1 LEGRYRARTS
11 LPTVEVGLALLSLA
25 SVAASIETKH
35 WFATPFAMLFMVGYG
50 YVAMLVIAEQV
61 GRRRE
66 ARALVVQGDRVSG
79 TTATGAAQTE
89 PPSMASA
96 A

>member
-1 LEGRYRARTS
+1 LEI
-11 LPTVEVGLALLSLA
+11 GLTLVSLA
-25 SVAASIETKH
+25 AVVASIETKH
-35 WFATPFAMLFMVGYG
+35 WFATPFAMLFAVGYG
-50 YVAMLVIAEQV
+50 YVASLVIAEQL